1 MDELEVIS
9 KIKREKLDKKNYFKT
24 LIEEAYQNQ
33 MITDEEIMNL
43 QTQLVYL
50 LDKLVYKYAGNDSSS
65 IRKEIL
71 QDISASNSY
80 TISIYLK
87 TFRNPDDALEMIK
100 EKGIEEAYSQG
111 RKKIDKKLKVIRLMY
126 LKVRQNILNIDN
138 DTYNDTIIGG
148 IEGFLKIYDPDF
160 KAQDMKITADYP
172 LYNNLI
178 GKLEGVEFVEEY
190 LKSLYYENEFCNM
203 LPEEALRKILYN
215 YSIDYKNLVINIF
228 QIVLKE
234 VIIKELDNYKIFEN
248 RSKEEIYN
256 LIYLAYKKL
265 NIADKGLA
273 KYIER
278 GFEEIQAEIYN
289 LGRIKDEKKKE

>member
-9 KIKREKLDKKNYFKT
+9 KIKREKLDEKNYFKT

-33 MITDEEIMNL
+33 MITDEEFINL

-71 QDISASNSY
+71 QVISASNSY

-100 EKGIEEAYSQG
+100 AKGIEEAYTEG
-111 RKKIDKKLKVIRLMY
+111 RKRIDKKLKVIRLMY
-126 LKVRQNILNIDN
+126 LKVRQNMINIDN

-178 GKLEGVEFVEEY
+178 GNLEGVEFVEEY

-203 LPEEALRKILYN
+203 LPEEEIKRILYN
-215 YSIDYKNLVINIF
+215 YSVDYKNLVINIF
-228 QIVLKE
+228 QIILKE
-234 VIIKELDNYKIFEN
+234 VIIEELDNYKSFEN
-248 RSKEEIYN
+248 KSKGEIYN

-265 NIADKGLA
+265 NIADEGLA
-273 KYIER
+273 IYIEK
-278 GFEEIQAEIYN
+278 GFGEIQAEIYSN
-289 LGRIKDEKKKE
+289 LKNNY